1 MRPASSESVGLRW
14 LVDGVLAGGP
24 HPSPSGDPGQLSAAL
39 DELQSR
45 GLGAVV
51 SVCELPLD
59 VPPGSP
65 VEYLF
70 APTDDGEAPEDL
82 ERICELIDAVRRRGA
97 GTFVHCLQG
106 QGRTGTV
113 LAAYLIWSEHKRAL
127 EAIEDVRRLYNPRAV
142 ETAQQV
148 SALEAFARRHRL
160 L

>member
-1 MRPASSESVGLRW
+1 VRPAAAESVVLRW
-14 LVDGVLAGGP
+14 LVPGVLAGGP
-24 HPSPSGDPGQLSAAL
+24 HPDPSHDPAQLSAAL
-39 DELQSR
+39 DELVRR
-45 GLGAVV
+45 GVGAVV

-59 VPPGSP
+59 VPGGSG

-82 ERICELIDAVRRRGA
+82 ERLCELIDAVRRRGA
-97 GTFVHCLQG
+97 GTFVHCHAG

-127 EAIEDVRRLYNPRAV
+127 EAIEDVRRLYNPHAV
-142 ETAQQV
+142 ETAAQV